1 MDIDKTEF
9 IDDFIEDMNDLMSN
23 AEISLKKLE
32 DNHSLDLINELFRVA
47 HSIKGM
53 SASMEFKRL
62 EMLTHKI
69 EDLMYVVRDGT
80 LEFSQDILEI
90 LQIGFAFLNEL
101 FTSVKLSGVED
112 CVRVT
117 QQVGAMLDVHDPIS
131 GEYALEVSSP
141 GWDRP
146 FFQLSQMSGYIGHQV
161 ALRLI
166 AAVENRRKFQAKL
179 ITVDLENEMIQ
190 VEVEGK
196 HVLEI
201 DSHNIDK
208 ANLIYQD

>member
-1 MDIDKTEF
+1 MKLSNKTQVLQDLIAPAVQACNVDLWGIEFTPQGKRSLLRIYIDKAVDESVATTTN
-9 IDDFIEDMNDLMSN
+9 EDG
-23 AEISLKKLE
+23 EE
-32 DNHSLDLINELFRVA
+32 EQGR
-47 HSIKGM
+47 G
-53 SASMEFKRL
+53 
-62 EMLTHKI
+62 
-69 EDLMYVVRDGT
+69 
-80 LEFSQDILEI
+80 
-90 LQIGFAFLNEL
+90 IG
-101 FTSVKLSGVED
+101 VQD

-146 FFQLSQMSGYIGHQV
+146 FFQLEQMSAYIGQQV

-166 AAVENRRKFQAKL
+166 SAVENRRKFQAKL
-179 ITVDLENEMIQ
+179 IAVDLENEMIQ
-190 VEVEGK
+190 VEVEK
-196 HVLEI
+196 QQVLDI

>member
-1 MDIDKTEF
+1 MKLSNKTQALLELITPAVQACNVDLWGIEFSAQGKRSLLRIFIDKPVVETADEVVEEQG
-9 IDDFIEDMNDLMSN
+9 DVDLG
-23 AEISLKKLE
+23 
-32 DNHSLDLINELFRVA
+32 R
-47 HSIKGM
+47 G
-53 SASMEFKRL
+53 
-62 EMLTHKI
+62 
-69 EDLMYVVRDGT
+69 
-80 LEFSQDILEI
+80 
-90 LQIGFAFLNEL
+90 IG
-101 FTSVKLSGVED
+101 VQD

-146 FFQLSQMSGYIGHQV
+146 FFQLEQMPAYVGQQI

-166 AAVENRRKFQAKL
+166 SAVENRRKFQAKL
-179 ITVDLENEMIQ
+179 VSVDLESELIQ
-190 VEVEGK
+190 VEVENQ

>member
-1 MDIDKTEF
+1 MKLSNKSQALYDLIAPAVAACGVDLWGIEFLPQGKRSLLRIFIDKP
-9 IDDFIEDMNDLMSN
+9 IDEN
-23 AEISLKKLE
+23 AEP
-32 DNHSLDLINELFRVA
+32 V
-47 HSIKGM
+47 
-53 SASMEFKRL
+53 
-62 EMLTHKI
+62 
-69 EDLMYVVRDGT
+69 
-80 LEFSQDILEI
+80 
-90 LQIGFAFLNEL
+90 LNEEGE
-101 FTSVKLSGVED
+101 VEQGRGIGVQD
-112 CVRVT
+112 CVLVT

-131 GEYALEVSSP
+131 GEYGLEVSSP

-146 FFQLSQMSGYIGHQV
+146 FFQLSQMSGYIGQQV

>member
-1 MDIDKTEF
+1 MKLSNKTQV
-9 IDDFIEDMNDLMSN
+9 LQ
-23 AEISLKKLE
+23 
-32 DNHSLDLINELFRVA
+32 DLIAPAVQACNVDLWGIEFTPQGKRSLLRIYLDKAVDESVATTTNE
-47 HSIKGM
+47 
-53 SASMEFKRL
+53 
-62 EMLTHKI
+62 
-69 EDLMYVVRDGT
+69 DG
-80 LEFSQDILEI
+80 EEEQGRG
-90 LQIGFAFLNEL
+90 IG
-101 FTSVKLSGVED
+101 VQD

-146 FFQLSQMSGYIGHQV
+146 FFQLEQMSAYIGQQV

-166 AAVENRRKFQAKL
+166 SAVENRRKFQAKL
-179 ITVDLENEMIQ
+179 IAVDLENEMIQ
-190 VEVEGK
+190 VEVEK
-196 HVLEI
+196 QQVLDI

>member
-1 MDIDKTEF
+1 MKLSNKSQALYDLIAPAVAACGVDLWGIEFLPQGKRSLLRIFIDKP
-9 IDDFIEDMNDLMSN
+9 IDES
-23 AEISLKKLE
+23 AEP
-32 DNHSLDLINELFRVA
+32 V
-47 HSIKGM
+47 
-53 SASMEFKRL
+53 
-62 EMLTHKI
+62 
-69 EDLMYVVRDGT
+69 
-80 LEFSQDILEI
+80 
-90 LQIGFAFLNEL
+90 LNEEGE
-101 FTSVKLSGVED
+101 VEQGRGIGVED

-179 ITVDLENEMIQ
+179 LSVDLKNEMIQ
-190 VEVEGK
+190 VEVDAR
-196 HVLEI
+196 HMLEI
-201 DSHNIDK
+201 DSNNIDK

>member
-1 MDIDKTEF
+1 MKLSNKSQALYDLIAPAVAACGVDLWGIEFLPQGKRSLLRIFIDKP
-9 IDDFIEDMNDLMSN
+9 IDEN
-23 AEISLKKLE
+23 AEP
-32 DNHSLDLINELFRVA
+32 V
-47 HSIKGM
+47 
-53 SASMEFKRL
+53 
-62 EMLTHKI
+62 
-69 EDLMYVVRDGT
+69 
-80 LEFSQDILEI
+80 
-90 LQIGFAFLNEL
+90 LNEEGE
-101 FTSVKLSGVED
+101 VEQGRGIGVED

-131 GEYALEVSSP
+131 GEYGLEVSSP

-179 ITVDLENEMIQ
+179 LSVDLENEMIE
-190 VEVEGK
+190 VEVDAK
-196 HVLEI
+196 HMLEI
-201 DSHNIDK
+201 DSNNIDK

>member
-1 MDIDKTEF
+1 MKLSNKSQALYDLIAPAVAACGVDLWGIEFLPQGKRSLLRIFIDKP
-9 IDDFIEDMNDLMSN
+9 IDEN
-23 AEISLKKLE
+23 AEP
-32 DNHSLDLINELFRVA
+32 V
-47 HSIKGM
+47 
-53 SASMEFKRL
+53 
-62 EMLTHKI
+62 
-69 EDLMYVVRDGT
+69 
-80 LEFSQDILEI
+80 
-90 LQIGFAFLNEL
+90 LNEEGE
-101 FTSVKLSGVED
+101 VEQGRGIGVED

-131 GEYALEVSSP
+131 GEYVLEVSSP

-179 ITVDLENEMIQ
+179 LSVDLENEMIQ
-190 VEVEGK
+190 VEVDAK
-196 HVLEI
+196 HMLEI
-201 DSHNIDK
+201 DSNNIDK

>member
-1 MDIDKTEF
+1 MWGIEFLPQGKRSLLRIFIDKP
-9 IDDFIEDMNDLMSN
+9 IDEN
-23 AEISLKKLE
+23 AEP
-32 DNHSLDLINELFRVA
+32 V
-47 HSIKGM
+47 
-53 SASMEFKRL
+53 
-62 EMLTHKI
+62 
-69 EDLMYVVRDGT
+69 
-80 LEFSQDILEI
+80 
-90 LQIGFAFLNEL
+90 LNEEGE
-101 FTSVKLSGVED
+101 VEQGRGIGVED

-179 ITVDLENEMIQ
+179 LSVDLENEMIQ
-190 VEVEGK
+190 VEVDAK
-196 HVLEI
+196 HMLEI
-201 DSHNIDK
+201 DSNNIDK